1 MQMKAFIQSLLAILL
16 WSALAFLGL
25 KLSHMPPFLLV
36 GLTLMIGS
44 ACSVHKISQWRV
56 PFNTLLLGVYG
67 LFGFHFCLFM
77 ALRNAPPIE
86 ANLINYLWPLFIV
99 VLSPL
104 FLQGYSLRPYHI
116 VAAFLGLTGAGLI
129 VTGGRFNF
137 NLDYMFG
144 YILAAS
150 SAFIWASYSLMVK
163 RVKPFPNA
171 AIGLFCL
178 CSGMLSLVMHFVLE
192 KSYLFRPGDFPTLL
206 LLGIGPMGAA
216 FYLWN
221 SALKNG
227 DPRII
232 GSLAYLT
239 PMLSTLVL
247 IFTGNGSFTFVS
259 GIAMSL
265 IIGGAAVG
273 SISTARSTPV
283 EATAL
288 KTASKEF

>member
-1 MQMKAFIQSLLAILL
+1 
-16 WSALAFLGL
+16 
-25 KLSHMPPFLLV
+25 
-36 GLTLMIGS
+36 
-44 ACSVHKISQWRV
+44 
-56 PFNTLLLGVYG
+56 
-67 LFGFHFCLFM
+67 
-77 ALRNAPPIE
+77 
-86 ANLINYLWPLFIV
+86 
-99 VLSPL
+99 
-104 FLQGYSLRPYHI
+104 
-116 VAAFLGLTGAGLI
+116 
-129 VTGGRFNF
+129 
-137 NLDYMFG
+137 MFG
-144 YILAAS
+144 YILATS

-273 SISTARSTPV
+273 SISTARSPPV

>member
-1 MQMKAFIQSLLAILL
+1 MQLKAFIQSLLAILL
-16 WSALAFLGL
+16 WSVLALLGL
-25 KLSHMPPFLLV
+25 KLSHIPPFLLV
-36 GLTLMIGS
+36 GLTLMIGA

-77 ALRNAPPIE
+77 ALRHAPPIE

-99 VLSPL
+99 ILSPL
-104 FLQGYSLRPYHI
+104 FLQGYSLKLHHI
-116 VAAFLGLTGAGLI
+116 SAALLGLTGAGLI

-137 NLDYMFG
+137 NSNYLLG
-144 YILAAS
+144 YLLAAS

-163 RVKPFPNA
+163 RINPFPNA

-178 CSGMLSLVMHFVLE
+178 CSGILSLIMHFILE
-192 KSYLFRPGDFPTLL
+192 KSYVFRPGDYQTLL
-206 LLGIGPMGAA
+206 LLGLGPMGAA

-239 PMLSTLVL
+239 PMLSTLIL
-247 IFTGNGSFTFVS
+247 IFTGNGSFTFIS

-273 SISTARSTPV
+273 SIFTARPTPV

-288 KTASKEF
+288 KTACEEL

>member
-1 MQMKAFIQSLLAILL
+1 MKAFIQSLLAILL

-25 KLSHMPPFLLV
+25 RLSHMPPFLLV
-36 GLTLMIGS
+36 GLTLMIGA
-44 ACSVHKISQWRV
+44 ACSAHKISEWRV
-56 PFNTLLLGVYG
+56 PFKTLLLGVYG

-77 ALRNAPPIE
+77 ALRHAPPIE

-104 FLQGYSLRPYHI
+104 FLHGYSLRLHHI
-116 VAAFLGLTGAGLI
+116 AAAVLGLTGAGLI
-129 VTGGRFNF
+129 VTGGKFNF
-137 NLDYMFG
+137 NADYIFG
-144 YILAAS
+144 YLLAAS

-163 RVKPFPNA
+163 RVKAFPNA

-178 CSGMLSLVMHFVLE
+178 CSGILSLVMHFLLE
-192 KSYLFRPGDFPTLL
+192 NSYAFRPGDYPTLL
-206 LLGIGPMGAA
+206 LLGLGPMGAA

-221 SALKNG
+221 SALKDG

-239 PMLSTLVL
+239 PMLSTLIL
-247 IFTGNGSFTFVS
+247 IVTGKGTFTFVS

-273 SISTARSTPV
+273 SISAARPIPDEGILGSD
-283 EATAL
+283 L
-288 KTASKEF
+288 RSS